1 MALVVADRVK
11 EETTSTGTGDITLG
25 GAPVNFVTFS
35 SELSDGDTT
44 YYAIVDN
51 NNGDYEVG
59 LATYTSGTNS
69 LSRDTIFESSNAGSA
84 VNLQSGT
91 KDVFVTYPAAKAMYL
106 DANNKIAGNQTFSG
120 TVTLNTDPASG
131 LQAAT
136 KQYVD
141 GVAAEGIHYH
151 TPVRVEREGNL
162 SATYDNGTSGVG
174 ATLTN
179 NSTQEALVIDGV
191 TLSVSDRVLIY
202 EQTDQTQNG
211 VYTVTDTGSVS
222 TNWVLTRA
230 TDADSYAPSDPN
242 ALGQGD
248 GFFVQEGTLGAGETY
263 VCNTEG
269 TITFGTTNI
278 TFVQVSSAQVYTAG
292 TGISISGSIIS
303 SDITLDE
310 VVANGATTSTA
321 VTVGNLTST
330 GIDDNATAT
339 ELTVS
344 DTGVTASTAF
354 KVGLWEIK
362 LDTNDLRFVY
372 NGTDVARITTAGEI
386 IALDDVTAFGAP

>member
-69 LSRDTIFESSNAGSA
+69 LSRDTILESSNAGSA

-120 TVTLNTDPASG
+120 TVTLNADPASG

-191 TLSVSDRVLIY
+191 TLSVSDRVLVY

-248 GFFVQEGTLGAGETY
+248 GFFVKEGTLGAGETY

>member
-69 LSRDTIFESSNAGSA
+69 LSRDTILESSNAGSA

-248 GFFVQEGTLGAGETY
+248 GFFVKEGTLGAGETY

>member
-69 LSRDTIFESSNAGSA
+69 LSRDTILESSNAGSA

-248 GFFVQEGTLGAGETY
+248 GFFVKEGTLGAGETY

-310 VVANGATTSTA
+310 VVTNGARTSTA

>member
-106 DANNKIAGNQTFSG
+106 DANNKIAGSQTFSG

-151 TPVRVEREGNL
+151 TPVRVEKEGNL

-248 GFFVQEGTLGAGETY
+248 GFFVKEGTLGAGETY

>member
-248 GFFVQEGTLGAGETY
+248 GFFVKEGTLGAGETY

-310 VVANGATTSTA
+310 VVTNGATTSTA

-344 DTGVTASTAF
+344 DAGVTASTAF
-354 KVGLWEIK
+354 KIGLWEIK
-362 LDTNDLRFVY
+362 LDTQDLRFVY
-372 NGTDVARITTAGEI
+372 DGTDVARITTAGEI

>member
-248 GFFVQEGTLGAGETY
+248 GFFVKEGTLGAGETY

>member
-69 LSRDTIFESSNAGSA
+69 LSRDTILESSNAGSA

-248 GFFVQEGTLGAGETY
+248 GFFVKEGTLGAGETY

-303 SDITLDE
+303 SDITLNE

>member
-69 LSRDTIFESSNAGSA
+69 LSRDTILESSNAGSA

-120 TVTLNTDPASG
+120 TVTLNADPASG

-151 TPVRVEREGNL
+151 TPVRVEKEGNL

-211 VYTVTDTGSVS
+211 VYTVTDTGSAS

-230 TDADSYAPSDPN
+230 TDADSYAPSDPDS
-242 ALGQGD
+242 LGQGD

-263 VCNTEG
+263 VMNTEG

-310 VVANGATTSTA
+310 VVTNGATTSTA

-344 DTGVTASTAF
+344 DAGVTASTAF
-354 KVGLWEIK
+354 KIGLWEIK
-362 LDTNDLRFVY
+362 LDTQDLRFVY
-372 NGTDVARITTAGEI
+372 DGTDVARITTAGEI

>member
-1 MALVVADRVK
+1 
-11 EETTSTGTGDITLG
+11 
-25 GAPVNFVTFS
+25 
-35 SELSDGDTT
+35 
-44 YYAIVDN
+44 
-51 NNGDYEVG
+51 
-59 LATYTSGTNS
+59 
-69 LSRDTIFESSNAGSA
+69 
-84 VNLQSGT
+84 
-91 KDVFVTYPAAKAMYL
+91 MYL

-248 GFFVQEGTLGAGETY
+248 GFFVKEGTLGAGETY